1 MAVIEATNIEK
12 VFDKGGAET
21 FALRGASLAIEKGEF
36 IAIVGPSGSGKS
48 TMLQILGL
56 LDAPTGGTYKL
67 FGKNVLEMS
76 DVECA
81 ALRNEKIGFIFQ
93 SFNLLARTSVLDNV
107 ELPLAYSNVPRQEWE
122 QRAREKIEAVGLTH
136 RIEHESSEL
145 SGGERQRVAIAR
157 ALVNDPDIVFAD
169 EPTGNLDSVSG
180 LAVMEILER
189 MHHDGHTIILITHDR
204 QLARRAHR
212 AVLIKDGKVVWDG
225 DAQQIPEY

>member
-1 MAVIEATNIEK
+1 MAVIEAINIEK

-136 RIEHESSEL
+136 RIQHESSEL